1 MIVLY
6 GIPMSRASRCL
17 WMLEELGLEYENVPV
32 HFLGEAQKPD
42 FLKINPNGKVPA
54 LKDDGLV
61 LFESLAINL
70 HLAAKYGKAPF
81 WPASQDDRSRT
92 IQWSLWAMTS
102 VEPPLMQVA
111 ANRAFLP
118 EDQRDEEQAAQGELA
133 LRRPLGVLETALG
146 ECKHLLGPD
155 FSAADL
161 NVASVLMVAETFARI
176 DLSPFAKVRSWLRAC
191 MARPSLGRAL
201 PGIRV

>member
-6 GIPMSRASRCL
+6 GVPMSRASRCL
-17 WMLEELGLEYENVPV
+17 WMLEELGLDYENAPV
-32 HFLGEAQKPD
+32 HFIGEAQKPD

-54 LKDDGLV
+54 LKDDGLI

-70 HLAAKYGKAPF
+70 HLAAKYGKPPF
-81 WPASQDDRSRT
+81 WPASQDDRSRA

-111 ANRAFLP
+111 TNRAFLP
-118 EDQRDEEQAAQGELA
+118 EDQRDEEKAKQGELE
-133 LRRPLGVLETALG
+133 LRRPLGVLETSLG
-146 ECKHLLGPD
+146 GREHLLGRD

-161 NVASVLMVAETFARI
+161 NVASVLMIAERFARV
-176 DLSPFAKVRSWLRAC
+176 DLSAFPKVRAWLHAAS
-191 MARPSLGRAL
+191 ARPSFGRAL
-201 PGIRV
+201 GGS